1 MGSLEECNDQ
11 THAQNHYVHKNIP
24 NHVLSS
30 HGMQASRL
38 SPYGSNRTLSSNYGF
53 PKSPSHLEC
62 GPFGEQDDEQVFV
75 QRVIPETDALFV
87 RAASNGRRVCV
98 LRSVDGTTVTSFCVH
113 ECEGSSRI
121 GSRPRRFIITGHSNG
136 AIQMWDLTTALE
148 FFNKKE
154 QGARSLNHDYEFGG
168 PTTQEL
174 VRMLHCCDLT
184 SGNSAAPTPYGQLSP
199 ATSGSILSNIP
210 HNGISPA
217 TCP

>member
-1 MGSLEECNDQ
+1 MISTQPGSPSISSFKILSLEECNDQ

-30 HGMQASRL
+30 HGMPSTRL
-38 SPYGSNRTLSSNYGF
+38 SAYGSNRTLSSNHSF

-121 GSRPRRFIITGHSNG
+121 GSRPRRFIITG
-136 AIQMWDLTTALE
+136 IE
-148 FFNKKE
+148 
-154 QGARSLNHDYEFGG
+154 
-168 PTTQEL
+168 
-174 VRMLHCCDLT
+174 
-184 SGNSAAPTPYGQLSP
+184 
-199 ATSGSILSNIP
+199 NIFTFSK
-210 HNGISPA
+210 NIK
-217 TCP
+217 CI